1 MSIRR
6 LTYLLRK
13 RFSNFVDDLSEFFLS
28 VLSLPWRFFLFITR
42 GLGKLFTNIPYP
54 FSRVELGSTMGKRQV
69 TGLLPVIGYTIFIAS
84 LGDFIYPLFPLRLQ
98 NPTWE
103 LQTLGTLLEQTWG
116 FLVGLALIFSR
127 YLIDNQSDVRRID
140 ILGLRFIRWI
150 VLLIGIIF
158 LLSNPLVVF
167 NTMRLYTTIN
177 QQVQQRDA
185 ATLDQ
190 VRQAEN
196 QLSQISDS
204 TRLIGIAQSVG
215 LNPKTLENSS
225 GDQIKTAV
233 KQRLNAIKTNN
244 QTEIQSAR
252 KEQLQGLFK
261 SSARTLLY
269 SLIVSFTFI
278 FVSFKLGRFNREF

>member
-6 LTYLLRK
+6 FLYLLRK
-13 RFSNFVDDLSEFFLS
+13 RFSNFVDDLSEFVLS

-42 GLGKLFTNIPYP
+42 GLGRLFKNIPYP
-54 FSRVELGSTMGKRQV
+54 FSRVELGSIMGKRQV
-69 TGLLPVIGYTIFIAS
+69 TGLLPIIGYTMFIAS

-103 LQTLGTLLEQTWG
+103 LQTLGSLLEQTWG

-127 YLIDNQSDVRRID
+127 YLIDNESDVRLID

-158 LLSNPLVVF
+158 LLSTPLVVF
-167 NTMRLYTTIN
+167 NTLRLYPIIN
-177 QQVQQRDA
+177 QQVQERDA
-185 ATLDQ
+185 ATVAQ
-190 VRQAEN
+190 VRQAET
-196 QLSQISDS
+196 QLNQISDQK
-204 TRLIGIAQSVG
+204 RLIEIAQSVG
-215 LNPKTLENSS
+215 LNPKTLENSPA
-225 GDQIKTAV
+225 DQLKTAV
-233 KQRLNAIKTNN
+233 KQRLNAIRTNN
-244 QTEIQSAR
+244 QTQVQTAR

-261 SSARTLLY
+261 TSARTFIY